1 MVLTMG
7 SFYEGQLQ
15 NTKVVV
21 LNVDIPKLMTLEGIH
36 QKKREKEIPITKLVY
51 TNIRVW
57 P

>member
-1 MVLTMG
+1 MG

-36 QKKREKEIPITKLVY
+36 QKKREKEIPITKLIY